1 MMMILASTTGL
12 VVLMVFVVMA
22 GKMGVISKGEG
33 NIVNKRKKY
42 IKFIRFYMSST
53 VKFIVKK
60 QMRRLNN
67 FTS

>member
-1 MMMILASTTGL
+1 MMMILASTTEL
-12 VVLMVFVVMA
+12 VDLMVFVVMA
-22 GKMGVISKGEG
+22 GKMGVLSKGEG